1 MSEAKKRDVVA
12 LKGGFMV
19 PQTALDCLLDL
30 EAHGYVI
37 RMHGSK
43 LILRAPPGE
52 KVGAETRHAV
62 TEHKPN
68 LIRLIR
74 YVEKA
79 RKL

>member
-1 MSEAKKRDVVA
+1 MSKTKVEVVS

-19 PQTALDCLLDL
+19 PRPAIECLWDL
-30 EAHGYVI
+30 EDHGYEV

-43 LILRAPPGE
+43 LILRAPAGE
-52 KVGAETRHAV
+52 KVGSETRHAV